1 MAIRET
7 LAAKR
12 RRALRDGILPD
23 LNTIPKKMLP
33 TVASAI
39 TLRLGHIYTRWID
52 RTAETEWGLTGSRL
66 MLVVM
71 LSRQGDM
78 AMGEAA
84 DVLDVT
90 PRAITRLVDG
100 LEADG
105 FVSRKVSK
113 DDKRSS
119 MLSVTGKAKALVKA
133 NMPKHEARM
142 QELFGIF
149 TDEELMTMIEFHH
162 RIQHKLRTIEMG
174 SRDD

>member
-12 RRALRDGILPD
+12 RRALREGILPD
-23 LNTIPKKMLP
+23 LNGIPKKMLP
-33 TVASAI
+33 MVASAT
-39 TLRLGHIYTRWID
+39 TLRLGHIFTRWID
-52 RTAETEWGLTGSRL
+52 RTAEAEWGITGSRL

-71 LSRQGDM
+71 LTRQGDM

-84 DVLDVT
+84 DILDVT

-105 FVSRKVSK
+105 FVTRKTSK

-119 MLSVTGKAKALVKA
+119 MLGVTGKAKSLVKA

-149 TDEELMTMIEFHH
+149 TDEELKTMVEFHH
-162 RIQHKLRTIEMG
+162 RIQFKLRSFEVG
-174 SRDD
+174 SADD

>member
-23 LNTIPKKMLP
+23 LNDIPKKMLP
-33 TVASAI
+33 MVASST
-39 TLRLGHIYTRWID
+39 TLRLGHIFTRWID
-52 RTAETEWGLTGSRL
+52 RTADTEWGITGSRL
-66 MLVVM
+66 MLVVI
-71 LSRQGDM
+71 LTRQGDM

-84 DVLDVT
+84 DILDVT

-105 FVSRKVSK
+105 FVTRKASK

-119 MLSVTGKAKALVKA
+119 MLSVTAKAKSLVKT

-149 TDEELMTMIEFHH
+149 TDEELKTMVEFHH
-162 RIQHKLRTIEMG
+162 RIQFKLHSFEVSATDE
-174 SRDD
+174 